1 MTDEVLTTVQTTSET
16 TTEEKTPRQ
25 SRFSSVKLLEKTA
38 KLLMKHIDHH
48 AASVSNSQELRLTS
62 QELRDVL
69 ILREDLLD
77 GGMVLGG
84 LGVEAPV

>member
-1 MTDEVLTTVQTTSET
+1 MTDTVQTTVATDET

-48 AASVSNSQELRLTS
+48 AASMLSSQELRLTS

-84 LGVEAPV
+84 LGVEVPV

>member
-48 AASVSNSQELRLTS
+48 GASMLSSQELRLTS

-77 GGMVLGG
+77 GGMILGG
-84 LGVEAPV
+84 LGVETQV

>member
-1 MTDEVLTTVQTTSET
+1 MTDVVSTTNSALELP
-16 TTEEKTPRQ
+16 TEEKTPRQ

-38 KLLMKHIDHH
+38 KLLMKHVEHH
-48 AASVSNSQELRLTS
+48 GASVSSSTELRLVS

-77 GGMVLGG
+77 GGMVLG
-84 LGVEAPV
+84 VEAV

>member
-1 MTDEVLTTVQTTSET
+1 MTDVVSTTNSALELP
-16 TTEEKTPRQ
+16 TEEKTPRQ

-38 KLLMKHIDHH
+38 KLLMKHVEHH
-48 AASVSNSQELRLTS
+48 AASVSNSQELRATS

-77 GGMVLGG
+77 GGMVLG
-84 LGVEAPV
+84 VETV

>member
-1 MTDEVLTTVQTTSET
+1 MTDTVQTTDEVA

-25 SRFSSVKLLEKTA
+25 SRFNSVKLLEKTA
-38 KLLMKHIDHH
+38 KLLMKHVEHH
-48 AASVSNSQELRLTS
+48 GASVSSSEELRLTS
-62 QELRDVL
+62 QELRNVL

-84 LGVEAPV
+84 LGVETV

>member
-1 MTDEVLTTVQTTSET
+1 MQDVVQTTDEVATA

-38 KLLMKHIDHH
+38 KLLMKHVEHH
-48 AASVSNSQELRLTS
+48 AASMSKSQELRATS

-69 ILREDLLD
+69 ILREDLLN
-77 GGMVLGG
+77 GGMLVG
-84 LGVEAPV
+84 LEGV

>member
-1 MTDEVLTTVQTTSET
+1 MTDTVQTTDEVT
-16 TTEEKTPRQ
+16 TATEEKTPRQ

-38 KLLMKHIDHH
+38 KLLMKHVEHH
-48 AASVSNSQELRLTS
+48 AASMSNSQELRATS

-84 LGVEAPV
+84 LGVEVPV

>member
-1 MTDEVLTTVQTTSET
+1 MTDTVQTTVATDET

-38 KLLMKHIDHH
+38 KLLMKHVEHH
-48 AASVSNSQELRLTS
+48 AASMSNSQELRLTS

-84 LGVEAPV
+84 LGVEVPV

>member
-1 MTDEVLTTVQTTSET
+1 MTDAASTTVTTDETT

-38 KLLMKHIDHH
+38 KLLMKHVEHH
-48 AASVSNSQELRLTS
+48 GASMLSSQELRLTS

-84 LGVEAPV
+84 LGVETV

>member
-1 MTDEVLTTVQTTSET
+1 MTDTVQTTVATDET

-48 AASVSNSQELRLTS
+48 AASMLSSQELRLTS

-69 ILREDLLD
+69 ILREDLLN

-84 LGVEAPV
+84 LEVEVPV

>member
-1 MTDEVLTTVQTTSET
+1 MTDTVQTTVATDET

-48 AASVSNSQELRLTS
+48 AASMLSSQELRLTS

-84 LGVEAPV
+84 LEVEVPV

>member
-1 MTDEVLTTVQTTSET
+1 MTDTVQTTVATDET

-38 KLLMKHIDHH
+38 KLLMKHVEHH
-48 AASVSNSQELRLTS
+48 AASMSSSQELRATFH
-62 QELRDVL
+62 EMRDVL
-69 ILREDLLD
+69 ILREDLLN

-84 LGVEAPV
+84 LEVEVPV

>member
-1 MTDEVLTTVQTTSET
+1 MTDEVLTTVQTTNET

-77 GGMVLGG
+77 GGMILGG
-84 LGVEAPV
+84 LGVETV

>member
-1 MTDEVLTTVQTTSET
+1 MTDTVQTTDEVT
-16 TTEEKTPRQ
+16 TATEEKTPRQ

-38 KLLMKHIDHH
+38 KLLMKHVENHG
-48 AASVSNSQELRLTS
+48 ASMSNSQELRLTS

-84 LGVEAPV
+84 LGVEVPV

>member
-77 GGMVLGG
+77 GGMILGG
-84 LGVEAPV
+84 LGVETPV

>member
-1 MTDEVLTTVQTTSET
+1 MTDEVLTTVQTTNET

-25 SRFSSVKLLEKTA
+25 SRFSSIKLIEKTA

-77 GGMVLGG
+77 GGMILGG
-84 LGVEAPV
+84 LGVETQV